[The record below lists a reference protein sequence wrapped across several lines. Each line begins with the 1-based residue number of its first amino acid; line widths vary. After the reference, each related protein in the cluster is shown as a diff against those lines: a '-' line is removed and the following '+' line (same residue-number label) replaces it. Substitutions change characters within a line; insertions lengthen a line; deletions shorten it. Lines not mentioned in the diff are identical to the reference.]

1 MSASTETAKLTKKD
15 KKLKKKQH
23 KSRDM
28 LEKHEGIKISE
39 IPTKVV
45 ISTQQLQQTDIKTL

>member
-15 KKLKKKQH
+15 KKLKKKQQ

-28 LEKHEGIKISE
+28 LEKHEGIQISE

-45 ISTQQLQQTDIKTL
+45 ISTQQLQ

>member
-45 ISTQQLQQTDIKTL
+45 ISTQQLQ